1 MEGYV
6 RSYLS
11 NVRLD
16 ITDLEISQNPFEVIL
31 SNIGA

>member
-16 ITDLEISQNPFEVIL
+16 IIVLEISQNPFEVIL